1 MILLTASKIKKSYG
15 IDTILE
21 DVSFTLSSGDRTG
34 VLGINGAGKTT
45 LFKLI
50 TDEISPDEGS
60 IFRNKNIKIS
70 YMKQF
75 GEYSSEKNAIDEVMG
90 VFTHLVEMEQQLS
103 DLNKKIE
110 KQSLDEDILRFTELN
125 QKYIDMGGL
134 TYRGRIKSTLTG
146 LGFSEEHFSV
156 PLSSLSGGQRTRVML
171 AKVLLENADVLLLDE
186 PTNHLDIDAV
196 TWLEDF
202 LQSYPGSILLITHDR
217 YFLDKVTNKIYEIEH
232 HKLKEYNG
240 NYSYYKQKKD
250 ADRAA
255 EEKDYALK
263 EKEIK
268 RLEGIIAQ
276 QKKWNRERNLRT
288 AESKQKAIDRIEQT
302 MVKPEKTL
310 DTLNFK
316 FNFMADCANDVLTVE
331 NVSKKFDETVLF
343 DNVNFEVKK
352 GDRVFIMGANGCG
365 KTTLLKILLG
375 RMRSDSGRFKTGPR
389 VESAY
394 YDQAQ
399 CDLDDS
405 KTIFEEISDFLPA
418 LDNTTIRSALAVFLF
433 KGEEVFKQI
442 GTLSGGEKARVAF
455 AKLMLSK
462 ANFLLLDE
470 PTNHLDIPSKEAIEA
485 ALGAYE
491 GTLLTVSH
499 DRYFVNKLAT
509 KIYLLSKEG
518 ITVIHGDY
526 DEYIRTKKLLEEKS
540 EPEKKISSNA
550 LDYKQQKAL
559 ESEKRKLRTKIS
571 RAEERITELEEE
583 TLQLSEEISN
593 PEISSDFEKIM
604 ELNNILTEKN
614 QELERVME
622 EWEQYSQEL
631 DMLES

>member
-1 MILLTASKIKKSYG
+1 MILLTASKIKKAYG
-15 IDTILE
+15 IETILE
-21 DVSFTLSSGDRTG
+21 DISFTVSSGDRTG
-34 VLGINGAGKTT
+34 ILGINGAGKTT

-50 TDEISPDEGS
+50 TDEISPDDGS

-75 GEYSSEKNAIDEVMG
+75 GEYSSEKNATDEVMT
-90 VFTHLVEMEQQLS
+90 VFSHMVEMEQELNE
-103 DLNKKIE
+103 LNKKIE
-110 KQSLDEDILRFTELN
+110 RDSNEELIARFTELN
-125 QKYIDMGGL
+125 QKYIDSGGL
-134 TYRGRIKSTLTG
+134 TYRSRIKSTLTG
-146 LGFSEEHFSV
+146 LGFEEEHFSV
-156 PLSSLSGGQRTRVML
+156 PLSDLSGGQRTRVML
-171 AKVLLENADVLLLDE
+171 AKVLLENADILLLDE

-240 NYSYYKQKKD
+240 NYSYYKQKKE

-255 EEKDYALK
+255 LEKDYALK

-276 QKKWNRERNLRT
+276 QKQWNRERNLRT
-288 AESKQKAIDRIEQT
+288 AESKQKVIDRIEQT

-331 NVSKKFDETVLF
+331 NVSKHFDGNPLF
-343 DNVNFEVKK
+343 ENVNFEVKK

-375 RMRSDSGRFKTGPR
+375 RARSDSGRFKTGPR
-389 VESAY
+389 VEYAY

-418 LDNTTIRSALAVFLF
+418 LDNTTIRSALAIFLF
-433 KGEEVFKQI
+433 KGEDVFKQI

-470 PTNHLDIPSKEAIEA
+470 PTNHLDIPSKEAIES
-485 ALGAYE
+485 ALKAYE

-509 KIYLLSKEG
+509 KIYLLSKDG

-526 DEYIRTKKLLEEKS
+526 DEYIRTKKLKEDSS
-540 EPEKKISSNA
+540 EPEKKPSANA

-571 RAEERITELEEE
+571 RAEERITVLEEE
-583 TLQLSEEISN
+583 INSISEEISK

-604 ELNNILTEKN
+604 HLNNELTEKTA
-614 QELERVME
+614 QLEETME
-622 EWEQYSQEL
+622 EWEISCSALEEL
-631 DMLES
+631 EN

>member
-276 QKKWNRERNLRT
+276 QKQWNRERNLRT

>member
-1 MILLTASKIKKSYG
+1 MIQLTASKIKNAYG
-15 IDTILE
+15 IETIHE
-21 DVSFTLSSGDRTG
+21 DVSFTVSSGDRTG
-34 VLGINGAGKTT
+34 ILGINGAGKTT

-60 IFRNKNIKIS
+60 IFKNKNIKIS

-75 GEYSSEKNAIDEVMG
+75 GEYSSEKNAIDEVMT
-90 VFTHLVEMEQQLS
+90 VFTHLVEMEQELGK
-103 DLNKKIE
+103 LNKKIE
-110 KQSLDEDILRFTELN
+110 QNGINEDILRFTELN
-125 QKYIDMGGL
+125 QKYIDLGGL

-146 LGFSEEHFSV
+146 LGFSEEHFCV

-171 AKVLLENADVLLLDE
+171 AKVLLENADILLLDE

-202 LQSYPGSILLITHDR
+202 LSDYSGSILLITHDR

-255 EEKDYALK
+255 LEKDYALK

-276 QKKWNRERNLRT
+276 QKQWNRERNLRT
-288 AESKQKAIDRIEQT
+288 AESKQKVIDRIEQT

-331 NVSKKFDETVLF
+331 NMSKKFDETVLF

-375 RMRSDSGRFKTGPR
+375 RIRSDSGRFKTGPR

-418 LDNTTIRSALAVFLF
+418 LDNTTIRSALAIFLF

-470 PTNHLDIPSKEAIEA
+470 PTNHLDIPSKEAIES
-485 ALGAYE
+485 ALNAYE

-509 KIYLLSKEG
+509 KIYLLSKDG

-526 DEYIRTKKLLEEKS
+526 DEYIRTQKLIEEKN
-540 EPEKKISSNA
+540 EPEKKASSNA

-571 RAEERITELEEE
+571 KAEERITELEEE
-583 TLQLSEEISN
+583 IEKLSEEISK
-593 PEISSDFEKIM
+593 PENSSDFEKIM
-604 ELNNILTEKN
+604 ELNNLLTEKTA
-614 QELERVME
+614 ELEKTME
-622 EWEQYSQEL
+622 EWEGYCQTLEEL
-631 DMLES
+631 EM